1 MRIRTHQ
8 AVWMLLFLILA
19 TGATP
24 STTHAQDASEAIEAV
39 RNVEE
44 QMRQAIVESDLQT
57 LERLWQPDFIVNA
70 PRNVVVPNRE
80 SVLEVFQAGI
90 ASYSDYAQTRDTIR
104 VEDNQAIV
112 MGSETVRPTG
122 QDAPYAGQTVHR
134 RYTHVW
140 EATDEG
146 WRLAVRHAHIARSEM
161 D

>member
-8 AVWMLLFLILA
+8 PVWMLLFLILA
-19 TGATP
+19 AGVTP
-24 STTHAQDASEAIEAV
+24 STTRAQDAPEAVEAV
-39 RNVEE
+39 RDAEE

-57 LERLWQPDFIVNA
+57 LERLWQPDFMVNA

-80 SVLEVFQAGI
+80 AVLQVFQAGI
-90 ASYSDYAQTRDTIR
+90 ASYSAYAQTRDTIR

-122 QDAPYAGQTVHR
+122 EDAPYAGQTVHR

-140 EATDEG
+140 EDTENG